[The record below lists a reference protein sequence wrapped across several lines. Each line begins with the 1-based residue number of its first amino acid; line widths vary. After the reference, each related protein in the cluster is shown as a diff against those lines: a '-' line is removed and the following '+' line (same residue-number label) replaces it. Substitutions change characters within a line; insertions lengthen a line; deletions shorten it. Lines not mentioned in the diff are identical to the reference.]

1 MDLQSFC
8 RAIPKAEL
16 HVHFTGAVPL
26 DTFLFLAKKNGIV
39 LPAHEVPEDL

>member
-16 HVHFTGAVPL
+16 RVHFTGAVPL
-26 DTFLFLAKKNGIV
+26 DTFLLLARVSARAAKHGG
-39 LPAHEVPEDL
+39 PR